1 MPGRGGTKMFSFNTL
16 RLYRLKALF
25 VAIGSLSCVGV
36 MQSPAEAATL
46 HVPGQYST
54 IQAAI
59 NAANLGDTI
68 IVEAGRTYTENLLL
82 RYKSSGSGYI
92 TIQSSALANLPAA
105 GNRVSPSDAVN
116 MPKLQSADMTTPV
129 IRTESGTNPSR
140 NYRLIGLEIARR
152 SGTGTY
158 YNLIELGTTGSS
170 QNTLAKVPFNFVID
184 RCYIHGTD
192 GANTR
197 RGLILSAR
205 DVEVVNSYFE
215 KFHEIDADAQAILGW
230 NAPGG
235 HLIANNYLSAAGQ
248 NILYGGVTVSI
259 SGMVPTDVVIENN
272 HFRNPTSWRTASWQT
287 KYLFELK
294 FGKNFLIQNNIF
306 ENAWSGTGG
315 NGEALVFTPRAEGSS
330 MPWSTIENIV
340 FRYNIVRNVGNGMS
354 LLSEDYSASSQVMK
368 NIDLN
373 NNLFVIAGG
382 PMGGMGWSLL
392 PNKGG
397 SQIAE
402 NFSITHNTMIHPNG
416 GRFMD
421 FNFVGSAFI
430 NGLRVND
437 NLVAGA
443 GDYLAEVAGNNRS
456 GTNTLSTAAVNGA
469 YEFNKN
475 ALRRSASGY
484 PNTSFY
490 PSSITA
496 IGFENYSG
504 GNYALRSDSPYK
516 NAGTTGKDIG
526 ADIVGLNTRTACVE
540 SGRQSDCAA
549 GSSVTAHDFD
559 GDGKADISVFR
570 PGNGVWYLNRSR
582 DGFAG
587 VGFGNSADIVAPGDF
602 DGDGKADIAVFRP
615 STGIWYILNSSD
627 WSATIRQFGM
637 SGDIPVV
644 ADYDGDGRADI
655 AVWRPS
661 NGVWYRLNSSNGQFQ
676 GGQFGMLGDRPAVGD
691 YDGDGR
697 ADLAV
702 FRPSNGV
709 WYLNRSTAGVY
720 VVQFGQTTD
729 RIAPADFTG
738 DGRTDIAVWRPSN
751 GTWYRLDQATGQM
764 SAVQFGS
771 PGDIPVPADYD
782 GDGRADLTVFRPA
795 TGVWYLQKS
804 SEGFAAMQ
812 FGSTG
817 DIPPASALMQ

>member
-1 MPGRGGTKMFSFNTL
+1 MFSFNTL
-16 RLYRLKALF
+16 RLYGLKAIFLG
-25 VAIGSLSCVGV
+25 IGSLSCVGV
-36 MQSPAEAATL
+36 MQTPAEAATL

-68 IVEAGRTYTENLLL
+68 IVEAGRTYTENLVL

-105 GNRVSPSDAVN
+105 GNRVSPADAAN
-116 MPKLQSADMTTPV
+116 MPTIRSTGTGGNTV
-129 IRTESGTNPSR
+129 IRTESGNNPTGY
-140 NYRLIGLEIARR
+140 YRLIGLRITRG
-152 SGTGTY
+152 SGSGQQTT
-158 YNLIELGTTGSS
+158 LIELGTTGSS
-170 QNTLAKVPFNFVID
+170 QNTLAKVPHNIIID
-184 RCYIHGTD
+184 RCLIE
-192 GANTR
+192 GANGTSTR
-197 RGLILSAR
+197 RGITLNSR
-205 DVEVVNSYFE
+205 DTQIVNSYIHRI
-215 KFHEIDADAQAILGW
+215 HEQSADSQAIGGW
-230 NAPGG
+230 NGPGG
-235 HLIANNYLSAAGQ
+235 YLIANNYLEAASE
-248 NILYGGVTVSI
+248 NIMFGGSDPSIPNLVT
-259 SGMVPTDVVIENN
+259 TDVTIERN
-272 HFRNPTSWRTASWQT
+272 HIYKPLSWRNQGWDVKNS
-287 KYLFELK
+287 FELK
-294 FGKNFLIQNNIF
+294 NAKQVIVQENIF
-306 ENAWSGTGG
+306 ENSW
-315 NGEALVFTPRAEGSS
+315 GEAQNGTAIVFTPRNQDGGCS
-330 MPWSTIENIV
+330 WCTIEDV
-340 FRYNIVRNVGNGMS
+340 TFRYNIVKNVAGGF
-354 LLSEDYSASSQVMK
+354 
-368 NIDLN
+368 NIFVTDNIHPSRVTQNFDIN
-373 NNLFVIAGG
+373 NNLITVAVNTLNGN
-382 PMGGMGWSLL
+382 GWGALIH
-392 PNKGG
+392 G
-397 SQIAE
+397 SSSRGQM
-402 NFSITHNTMIHPNG
+402 NDLRFDHNTFIHLENAAYYNT
-416 GRFMD
+416 FLEFD
-421 FNFVGSAFI
+421 SSTNILANFT
-430 NGLRVND
+430 VNN
-437 NLVAGA
+437 NLVAGV
-443 GDYLAEVAGNNRS
+443 ENTNNNIGLPRS
-456 GTNTLSTAAVNGA
+456 NQNNGTNALNQAALNGS
-469 YEFNKN
+469 YTFNKN
-475 ALRRSASGY
+475 ALQRSSAGM

-490 PSSITA
+490 TTSRSSIR
-496 IGFENYSG
+496 FEDYTG
-504 GNYALRSDSPYK
+504 GNYALRTDSPYK
-516 NAGTTGKDIG
+516 NAGTDGKDIG
-526 ADIVGLNTRTACVE
+526 ADIAGLNERTACVV
-540 SGRQSDCAA
+540 SGRQSDCA

-587 VGFGNSADIVAPGDF
+587 VGFGNSADLVAPGDF

-637 SGDIPVV
+637 AGDVPVV

-720 VVQFGQTTD
+720 VVQFGQATD

-751 GTWYRLDQATGQM
+751 GTWYRLDQTTGQM

-782 GDGRADLTVFRPA
+782 GDGRADLTVFRPSN
-795 TGVWYLQKS
+795 GIWYLQKS